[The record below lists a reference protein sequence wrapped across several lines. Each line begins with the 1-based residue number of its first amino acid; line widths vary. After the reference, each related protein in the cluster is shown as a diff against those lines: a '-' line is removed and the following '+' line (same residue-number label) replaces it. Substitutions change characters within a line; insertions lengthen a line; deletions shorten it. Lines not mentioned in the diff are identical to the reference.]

1 MIRSMQKRH
10 LMTLLALVLALFA
23 LVLLHPTA
31 GAVDDT
37 DKAETL
43 VGANI
48 KDGVLLGYY
57 GLGGDIVLPNTV
69 TKIGD
74 EALKGNDNIVSI
86 TIPGSVKD
94 IGNNAF
100 DGCTQLERVIF
111 TNPGQ
116 ASNNLLI
123 RVSAFQN
130 CKKLTECEIPARA
143 NQVVGNIFKGCTS
156 LKEVKV
162 NDNNP
167 YYFTK
172 DGVLFGPALVNYEPQ
187 YNDAYALQSYPAGRQ
202 GAYTIPSEVNGKEI
216 DQIWTSGFEGA
227 ASLTDITI
235 PASIGRLGTAAFEG
249 TGLTNVVIP
258 DTVKQVDPAVFQNCT
273 KLVSVK
279 LPAGLAEIDQYMFA
293 NCISLQHVDMPDSIT
308 KINIYAFH
316 NCTSLTSLALPK
328 GLTSLSVGCFEK
340 CYNLQHVVVPPS
352 VISFPYDQDLGA
364 YNPFK
369 YSPVTVY
376 VEKGSKADRFFNG
389 HLEELQASAM
399 ASGGSL
405 KVVTLSSVADPA
417 SINVGSLELMDAG
430 KKVSVAG
437 NFPIGSYLDVQP
449 LTSGSAYNTFAAQ
462 ANGKAFTAYSLSL
475 LPTGTS
481 ATGPFALTVG
491 QPENYSSSAKLY
503 NTSGALE
510 TDFADSCFTATLSAL
525 GPIAVIDTKETTG
538 TTDVTSVTL
547 NKSALS
553 LEVGKTGQLSAT
565 VLPNSATN
573 KSVSWS
579 SNNEAVATVSS
590 KGIVTAKKA
599 GTAVITAT
607 AVNGRSASCTVTVTG
622 GSTEPTEPVEP
633 TNSVSASAT
642 LRTAGHSDG
651 KPSFRFAL
659 KNAKNVATVRVQF
672 TADTDVVSV
681 TGANGFTVLD
691 QAKGSMVGGKYT
703 GEVMLVYV
711 NDGRTAF
718 TQSAETAIASFVTN
732 GTTPTLKITSV
743 TISGWDS
750 TGKAVY
756 GTMGS
761 IDPDEVKFV
770 AATYDLD
777 GNGKVNQLD
786 ITVAQAA
793 YQARSGESDWNR
805 PGANGVAPSA
815 CDVTGDSVV
824 DIQDLIAIYL
834 NFTA

>member
-31 GAVDDT
+31 SAANDSSD
-37 DKAETL
+37 TL

-48 KDGVLLGYY
+48 KNGVLLGYY

-69 TKIGD
+69 TKID
-74 EALKGNDNIVSI
+74 NEALKGNDNIVSI

-100 DGCTQLERVIF
+100 EGCTKLERVIF
-111 TNPGQ
+111 TNPEKT
-116 ASNNLLI
+116 SKNLII
-123 RVSAFQN
+123 RLSAFQN

-143 NQVVGNIFKGCTS
+143 YQVVGNIFKGCTS
-156 LKEVKV
+156 LTEVKV
-162 NDNNP
+162 NAANP
-167 YYFTK
+167 YYFTQ
-172 DGVLFGPALVNYEPQ
+172 DGVLFGPALVEYEPQ
-187 YNDAYALQSYPAGRQ
+187 YDDAYALQSYPAGCQ
-202 GAYTIPSEVNGKEI
+202 GAYTIPSKVNGKKI
-216 DQIWTSGFEGA
+216 DQIWTSGFED
-227 ASLTDITI
+227 ASGLTDITI

-249 TGLTNVVIP
+249 TGLTHVTIP
-258 DTVKQVDPAVFQNCT
+258 DTVQQVDPAVFQNCT
-273 KLVSVK
+273 SLVSVK
-279 LPAGLAEIDQYMFA
+279 LPNGITEIDQYLFA
-293 NCISLQHVDMPDSIT
+293 NCISLQHVDMPDTIT

-328 GLTSLSVGCFEK
+328 NLSSLSVGCFDK
-340 CYNLQHVVVPPS
+340 CINLQHVVVPPS
-352 VISFPYDQDLGA
+352 VISFPKDDVGV

-376 VEKGSKADRFFNG
+376 VQTGSTGDRFFNNN
-389 HLEELQASAM
+389 LAELQASAM

-449 LTSGSAYNTFAAQ
+449 LTSGSAYDTFTAQ
-462 ANGKAFTAYSLSL
+462 ANDKAFTAYSLSL

-510 TDFADSCFTATLSAL
+510 TDFADSCFAATLSAL
-525 GPIAVIDTKETTG
+525 GPVALIDTKESTG
-538 TTDVTSVTL
+538 STEVTSVTL
-547 NKSALS
+547 NTYALS
-553 LEVGKTGQLSAT
+553 LEVGKTGKLSAT
-565 VLPNSATN
+565 VLPASAADKSITWSSS
-573 KSVSWS
+573 KTDVASVS
-579 SNNEAVATVSS
+579 SNGT
-590 KGIVTAKKA
+590 VTAKKA

-607 AVNGRSASCTVTVTG
+607 ATNGKSASCTVTVTG
-622 GSTEPTEPVEP
+622 GTTDPDPGQPEAV
-633 TNSVSASAT
+633 VSADVA
-642 LRTAGHSDG
+642 LRNVGLANRN
-651 KPSFRFAL
+651 PSFRLAL
-659 KNAKNVATVRVQF
+659 KHAKNVTTVSVRF
-672 TADTDVVSV
+672 TVDASTVSV
-681 TGANGFTVLD
+681 TGLNGFQVLG
-691 QAKGSMVGGKYT
+691 QPKGSVANGKYT
-703 GEVMLVYV
+703 GEVMLAYLS
-711 NDGRTAF
+711 DGRTAF
-718 TQSAETAIASFVTN
+718 TQTGETGIASFVTN
-732 GTTPTLKITSV
+732 GDTPTLKITGV
-743 TISGWDS
+743 TLSGWDS
-750 TGKAVY
+750 DGKAIF
-756 GTMGS
+756 GTTGS
-761 IDPDEVKFV
+761 IDPDKVKFV
-770 AATYDLD
+770 ATTYDLNGD
-777 GNGKVNQLD
+777 GKVDQLD

-793 YQARSGESDWNR
+793 YQARSTESDWNT

>member
-31 GAVDDT
+31 SAVDD
-37 DKAETL
+37 EEEL
-43 VGANI
+43 SGANI
-48 KDGVLLGYY
+48 QDGVLLGYY
-57 GLGGDIVLPNTV
+57 GTESNITLPSTV
-69 TKIGD
+69 TKIGN
-74 EALKGNDNIVSI
+74 EALKNNKKIVSV

-100 DGCTQLERVIF
+100 SGCPNLERIIF
-111 TNPGQ
+111 TG
-116 ASNNLLI
+116 ADKTSNNLII
-123 RVSAFQN
+123 RISAFED
-130 CKKLTECEIPARA
+130 CTKLTECEIPARA

-156 LKEVKV
+156 LTEVKV
-162 NDNNP
+162 NAANP
-167 YYFTK
+167 YYFTQ

-202 GAYTIPSEVNGKEI
+202 GEYTIPSKVNGVNGKEI

-227 ASLTDITI
+227 SGLTGISI
-235 PASIGRLGTAAFEG
+235 PPSIGRLGTAAFEG
-249 TGLTNVVIP
+249 TGLTHVTIP
-258 DTVKQVDPAVFQNCT
+258 DTVQQVDPAVFQNCT

-328 GLTSLSVGCFEK
+328 NLSSLSVGCFDK
-340 CYNLQHVVVPPS
+340 CINLQHVVVPPS
-352 VISFPYDQDLGA
+352 VSSFPKDELGV

-376 VEKGSKADRFFNG
+376 VQRGSNADRFFNSN
-389 HLEELQASAM
+389 LQELQAGTV
-399 ASGGSL
+399 SGGSL
-405 KVVTLSSVADPA
+405 NVKTVASVDDPSA
-417 SINVGSLELMDAG
+417 IDVGTLELIDAG
-430 KKVSVAG
+430 KQVLVSG
-437 NFPIGSYLDVQP
+437 NFRIGSYLDVQP
-449 LTSGSAYNTFAAQ
+449 LTSGSAYNTFSAK
-462 ANGKAFTAYSLSL
+462 ANGKAFRAYSLALMPS
-475 LPTGTS
+475 GAS
-481 ATGPFALTVG
+481 ASGQFSLTVG
-491 QPENYSSSAKLY
+491 QPDGFSSSATLY
-503 NTSGALE
+503 DANGALP
-510 TDFADSCFTATLSAL
+510 TDYANSSFTASLSAL
-525 GPIAVIDTKETTG
+525 GPVAIIDIKEETG
-538 TTDVTSVTL
+538 DTEITSVTL
-547 NKSALS
+547 NCSTLT
-553 LEVGKTGQLSAT
+553 LEAGKTGKLSAT
-565 VLPNSATN
+565 VLPASATD
-573 KSVSWS
+573 KTVIWSSSKPDVASVS
-579 SNNEAVATVSS
+579 SNGT
-590 KGIVTAKKA
+590 VTAIKA

-607 AVNGRSASCTVTVTG
+607 ATNGKSASCTVTVTG

-633 TNSVSASAT
+633 TNSVSASAA
-642 LRTAGHSDG
+642 LRNAGLSG
-651 KPSFRFAL
+651 GQPRFRFAL

-691 QAKGSMVGGKYT
+691 KAKGSMAGGKYT

-711 NDGRTAF
+711 NSGRTAF
-718 TQSAETAIASFVTN
+718 TQSAETGIATFVTG
-732 GTTPTLKITSV
+732 GTTPTLKITGV

-770 AATYDLD
+770 AATYDLNGD
-777 GNGKVNQLD
+777 GKVNQLD

-793 YQARSGESDWNR
+793 YQARSSESDWNT
-805 PGANGVAPSA
+805 PGANGVVPST
-815 CDVTGDSVV
+815 CDVTGDGVV

>member
-1 MIRSMQKRH
+1 MIRSMQKRY

-31 GAVDDT
+31 SAV
-37 DKAETL
+37 EEEEL
-43 VGANI
+43 SGANI
-48 KDGVLLGYY
+48 QNGVLLGYY
-57 GLGGDIVLPNTV
+57 GSESDITLPNTV
-69 TKIGD
+69 TRIND
-74 EALKGNDNIVSI
+74 EALKGNKKIVSV

-100 DGCTQLERVIF
+100 QGCPNLKEIIF
-111 TNPGQ
+111 TNPDRNN
-116 ASNNLLI
+116 NNLII
-123 RVSAFQN
+123 RVSAFQDCPN
-130 CKKLTECEIPARA
+130 LTTCEIPARA
-143 NQVVGNIFKGCTS
+143 YQVVGNIFKGCTS
-156 LKEVKV
+156 LTEVKV
-162 NDNNP
+162 NAANP

-172 DGVLFGPALVNYEPQ
+172 DGVLFGPALVNYKPQ
-187 YNDAYALQSYPAGRQ
+187 YDKAYALQSYPAGRQ
-202 GAYTIPSEVNGKEI
+202 GAYTIPSTVHGKEI

-249 TGLTNVVIP
+249 TGLTHVTIP
-258 DTVKQVDPAVFQNCT
+258 ETVQQVDPAVFQNCT

-293 NCISLQHVDMPDSIT
+293 NCISLQYVDMPDSIT

-328 GLTSLSVGCFEK
+328 NLSSLSVGCFDK
-340 CYNLQHVVVPPS
+340 CINLQHVVVPPS
-352 VISFPYDQDLGA
+352 VISFPKDDLGV

-376 VEKGSKADRFFNG
+376 VEKRSTADKFFSNNLG
-389 HLEELQASAM
+389 ELQASAT
-399 ASGGSL
+399 ANGGSL
-405 KVVTLSSVADPA
+405 KVVTLDSVSDPA
-417 SINVGSLELMDAG
+417 AIEVESLELIDAG
-430 KKVSVAG
+430 HKVSVQG
-437 NFPIGSYLDVQP
+437 KFKIGSYLNVQP
-449 LTSGSAYNTFAAQ
+449 LTSGRDYNAFAAK
-462 ANGKAFTAYSLSL
+462 ANGKAFQAYDLSL
-475 LPTGTS
+475 LPSGSTAS
-481 ATGPFALTVG
+481 GPFTLTIG
-491 QPENYSSSAKLY
+491 QPEGYASSATLY
-503 NTSGALE
+503 GANASAL
-510 TDFADSCFTATLSAL
+510 TTAYADNCFTASLSAL
-525 GPIAVIDTKETTG
+525 GPVALINVKEATG
-538 TTDVTSVTL
+538 GTEVTSVTL
-547 NKSALS
+547 NKDTLN
-553 LEVGKTGQLSAT
+553 LEVGKTGKLSAT
-565 VLPNSATN
+565 VRPDSAAD
-573 KSVSWS
+573 KSITWS
-579 SNNEAVATVSS
+579 SSNTDVASVISNGT
-590 KGIVTAKKA
+590 VTAKKA

-607 AVNGRSASCTVTVTG
+607 ATNGKSAFCTVTVTG

-691 QAKGSMVGGKYT
+691 QPKGSYVGGKYT

-711 NDGRTAF
+711 NSGRTAF
-718 TQSAETAIASFVTN
+718 TQSAETGIATFVTG
-732 GTTPTLKITSV
+732 GTTPTLKITGV

-777 GNGKVNQLD
+777 GNGKVDQVD

-793 YQARSGESDWNR
+793 YQARFNESDWNK
-805 PGANGVAPSA
+805 PGANGVAPST
-815 CDVTGDSVV
+815 CDVTRDGVV

>member
-31 GAVDDT
+31 SAADGGS
-37 DKAETL
+37 DKL

-69 TKIGD
+69 TKIGN

-100 DGCTQLERVIF
+100 EGCTKLERVIF

-116 ASNNLLI
+116 ANKTLI
-123 RVSAFQN
+123 IRLSAFQN

-143 NQVVGNIFKGCTS
+143 YQVVGNIFKGCTS
-156 LKEVKV
+156 LTEIKV
-162 NDNNP
+162 NANNP
-167 YYFTK
+167 YYFTRN
-172 DGVLFGPALVNYEPQ
+172 GVLFGPALVNYQPQ
-187 YNDAYALQSYPAGRQ
+187 YEDDYTLQSYPAGRE
-202 GAYTIPSEVNGKEI
+202 GAYTIPPTVHGKKI

-227 ASLTDITI
+227 SGLTDITI

-249 TGLTNVVIP
+249 TGLTHVTIP
-258 DTVKQVDPAVFQNCT
+258 DTVQQVDPAVFQNCT
-273 KLVSVK
+273 SLVSVK
-279 LPAGLAEIDQYMFA
+279 LPNSITEIDQYLFA
-293 NCISLQHVDMPDSIT
+293 NCISLQHVDMPDTIT

-328 GLTSLSVGCFEK
+328 NLSSLSVGCFDK
-340 CYNLQHVVVPPS
+340 CINLQHVVVPPS
-352 VISFPYDQDLGA
+352 VISFPKDELGV

-376 VEKGSKADRFFNG
+376 VEKGSKADNFFNNN
-389 HLEELQASAM
+389 LKELQAGTV
-399 ASGGSL
+399 SGGSL
-405 KVVTLSSVADPA
+405 TVKTVASVADPSA
-417 SINVGSLELMDAG
+417 IDVGTLELIDAG
-430 KKVSVAG
+430 KKVSVSG

-449 LTSGSAYNTFAAQ
+449 LTSGSAYNTFSAK
-462 ANGKAFTAYSLSL
+462 ANGKAFRAYSLALMPSGA
-475 LPTGTS
+475 PAS
-481 ATGPFALTVG
+481 GPFSLTVG
-491 QPENYSSSAKLY
+491 QPDGFSSSATLY
-503 NTSGALE
+503 DANGALP
-510 TDFADSCFTATLSAL
+510 TDYDDSSFTASLSAL
-525 GPIAVIDTKETTG
+525 GPVAIIDIKEETG
-538 TTDVTSVTL
+538 DTEITSVKLNCSTL
-547 NKSALS
+547 T
-553 LEVGKTGQLSAT
+553 LEAGKTGKLSAT

-607 AVNGRSASCTVTVTG
+607 AVNGKSASCTVTVTG
-622 GSTEPTEPVEP
+622 GSTEPVEP

-651 KPSFRFAL
+651 KPSFRLAL

-718 TQSAETAIASFVTN
+718 TQSAETAIASFVTG
-732 GTTPTLKITSV
+732 GTTPTLRITGV

-761 IDPDEVKFV
+761 IDPDKVKFV
-770 AATYDLD
+770 AATYDLNGD
-777 GNGKVNQLD
+777 GKVNQLD

-793 YQARSGESDWNR
+793 YQARSTERDWNT

>member
-10 LMTLLALVLALFA
+10 LMTLLTVVLALFA

-57 GLGGDIVLPNTV
+57 GLGGNIVLPNTV
-69 TKIGD
+69 TKIND

-100 DGCTQLERVIF
+100 EGCTKLEKVIF

-143 NQVVGNIFKGCTS
+143 YQVVGNIFKDCTS
-156 LKEVKV
+156 LTEVKV
-162 NDNNP
+162 NAANP
-167 YYFTK
+167 YYFTQE
-172 DGVLFGPALVNYEPQ
+172 GVLFGPALVNYKPQ
-187 YNDAYALQSYPAGRQ
+187 YDEAYALQSYPAGRQ
-202 GAYTIPSEVNGKEI
+202 GAYTIPSEVKGKEI

-227 ASLTDITI
+227 SGLTGISI
-235 PASIGRLGTAAFEG
+235 PDSIGRLGTAAFEG
-249 TGLTNVVIP
+249 TGLTHVTIP
-258 DTVKQVDPAVFQNCT
+258 DTVQQVDPAVFQNCT

-293 NCISLQHVDMPDSIT
+293 NCISLQYVDMPDSIT

-328 GLTSLSVGCFEK
+328 KLSSLSVGCFDK
-340 CYNLQHVVVPPS
+340 CINLQHVVVPPS
-352 VISFPYDQDLGA
+352 VISFPYDQDIGP

-376 VEKGSKADRFFNG
+376 VEKGSKADNFFNNN
-389 HLEELQASAM
+389 LKELQAGTV
-399 ASGGSL
+399 SGGSL
-405 KVVTLSSVADPA
+405 TVKTVASVADPSA
-417 SINVGSLELMDAG
+417 IDVGTLELIDAG
-430 KKVSVAG
+430 KKVSVSG

-449 LTSGSAYNTFAAQ
+449 LTSGSDYNAFAKQ
-462 ANGKAFTAYSLSL
+462 ANGKAFTAYSLAL
-475 LPTGTS
+475 LPSG
-481 ATGPFALTVG
+481 AAANGPFTLTIG
-491 QPENYSSSAKLY
+491 KPAEYSSSASLY
-503 NTSGALE
+503 AADGALQ
-510 TDFADSCFTATLSAL
+510 TDFAEDCFTATLSAL
-525 GPIAVIDTKETTG
+525 GPVALIDTKESTG
-538 TTDVTSVTL
+538 STEVTSVTL

-579 SNNEAVATVSS
+579 SNNEAVATVSTN
-590 KGIVTAKKA
+590 GTVTAHKA
-599 GTAVITAT
+599 GTAVITART
-607 AVNGRSASCTVTVTG
+607 ANGKSASCTVTVTG
-622 GSTEPTEPVEP
+622 GKTDPNPGQPET
-633 TNSVSASAT
+633 TVSASAA
-642 LRTAGHSDG
+642 LRSAGLTKG

-691 QAKGSMVGGKYT
+691 KAKGSVTGGKYT

-711 NDGRTAF
+711 NAGRTAF

-732 GTTPTLKITSV
+732 GTTPTLKITGV
-743 TISGWDS
+743 TLSGWDS

-770 AATYDLD
+770 AATYDLNGD
-777 GNGKVNQLD
+777 GNVNQLD

-793 YQARSGESDWNR
+793 YQARSTENDWNTS
-805 PGANGVAPSA
+805 GANGVAPSA
-815 CDVTGDSVV
+815 CDVTGDGVV